1 MATRSTTPTMAADPL
16 LAAQVRAQLWWL
28 DARAR
33 VAERLRDER
42 GDVYSNTIMI
52 AIAVVIAITVGGI
65 LLYKFQTKAEGIDTN
80 TPTGGATPAP

>member
-1 MATRSTTPTMAADPL
+1 MTNARLTAGADHV
-16 LAAQVRAQLWWL
+16 LAAQVRAQMLWW
-28 DARAR
+28 DTRAR
-33 VAERLRDER
+33 VTEQLRDER

-65 LLYKFQTKAEGIDTN
+65 LLAKFTSKANSIDTN

>member
-1 MATRSTTPTMAADPL
+1 MTNTRLATGADPI
-16 LAAQVRAQLWWL
+16 LATQVRAQMWWW

-33 VAERLRDER
+33 VVEQLRDER

-65 LLYKFQTKAEGIDTN
+65 LLAKFTGKANDIDVN